1 MWLPTKAQ
9 VDAAT
14 RHAISIA
21 GTAIVIF
28 GLQAKGVSVEQ
39 VTAAINALGS
49 GINSIVLVLAALA
62 PIYAGLR
69 ASQSASPTNQV
80 AQVQAIAN
88 DPTQP
93 AAQDAKQALIAATIS
108 LPEVQTIVADKETA
122 AAAPSESVVA
132 AEEVSVIPTK

>member
-93 AAQDAKQALIAATIS
+93 AAQGAKQALIAATIS